1 MGNNAIDNLL
11 PFTAYE
17 DFWQFNT
24 INDTWQQLPNHP
36 GGKRFT
42 GISFNIGNK
51 GYIGLG
57 SDTGQ
62 FNLRYSADFWE
73 YSPSTINSNE
83 LTEESTLIVFPIPAQ
98 EIIHIKLP
106 QACLNMQTIL
116 VECYD
121 IKGKRIISTFSK
133 IKNNQLAVDIDD
145 FSRGIYT
152 LIVSDGVIKIGAIKF
167 LKI

>member
-1 MGNNAIDNLL
+1 
-11 PFTAYE
+11 
-17 DFWQFNT
+17 
-24 INDTWQQLPNHP
+24 
-36 GGKRFT
+36 
-42 GISFNIGNK
+42 
-51 GYIGLG
+51 
-57 SDTGQ
+57 
-62 FNLRYSADFWE
+62 
-73 YSPSTINSNE
+73 
-83 LTEESTLIVFPIPAQ
+83 
-98 EIIHIKLP
+98 
-106 QACLNMQTIL
+106 MQTIL